1 MEKGTVAKLISE
13 RGFGFLKAE
22 DGSEVFFHRTGLDSS
37 LDFDRL
43 QVGDPV
49 EFQLEKN
56 PKGPRAV
63 RIKTPTTV

>member
-1 MEKGTVAKLISE
+1 MEKGTIAKLISD

-22 DGSEVFFHRTGLDSS
+22 DGSEVFFHRTGLDAG
-37 LDFDRL
+37 LDFDQLRI
-43 QVGDPV
+43 GDQV

-63 RIKTPTTV
+63 RIKAASAA